1 MFAPGLSAF
10 AAPLCTALR
19 RKRTTPPVLPL
30 LGFDGAAFAPFGGCE
45 TGLFEEMEM
54 TFAGPDVLA
63 ELLSALPKGVLFI
76 ADIECTR
83 FTEFDY
89 QNSHR

>member
-1 MFAPGLSAF
+1 M
-10 AAPLCTALR
+10 
-19 RKRTTPPVLPL
+19 
-30 LGFDGAAFAPFGGCE
+30 GFDGAGFEAFCGCE
-45 TGLFEEMEM
+45 TGLFEEIET
-54 TFAGPDVLA
+54 TFAGPDFLA

-89 QNSHR
+89 QNSYR